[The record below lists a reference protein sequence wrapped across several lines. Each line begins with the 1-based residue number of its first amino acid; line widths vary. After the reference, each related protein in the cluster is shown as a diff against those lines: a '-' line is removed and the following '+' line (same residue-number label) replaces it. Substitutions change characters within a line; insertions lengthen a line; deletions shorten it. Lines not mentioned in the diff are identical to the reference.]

1 MPPPSLGHRGG
12 MTVTADWR
20 DSLDGLPLHSR
31 LKALVAYELAFD
43 RAEGQPVEV
52 TGAALRAVARAE
64 GLDEGEP
71 WIEAAAASIS
81 ARRGTH

>member
-1 MPPPSLGHRGG
+1 MPPPSIGHRGG

-20 DSLDGLPLHSR
+20 TSLDGLPLHSR

>member
-1 MPPPSLGHRGG
+1 

-20 DSLDGLPLHSR
+20 TSLDGLPLHSR
-31 LKALVAYELAFD
+31 LTALVAYELAFD
-43 RAEGQPVEV
+43 RAEGQSVEV
-52 TGAALRAVARAE
+52 TGAALRAAARAE
-64 GLDEGEP
+64 GLDDREP

>member
-1 MPPPSLGHRGG
+1 

-20 DSLDGLPLHSR
+20 TSLDGLPLHSR

-43 RAEGQPVEV
+43 RAEG
-52 TGAALRAVARAE
+52 
-64 GLDEGEP
+64 LDDREP

-81 ARRGTH
+81 ARRGTY